1 MQGMSRQNGLYLD
14 DINHLKQSI
23 VDILS
28 TPIGSRV
35 LNRDYGSNLYKLID
49 EPVNTYLYQ
58 KIYAAV
64 VEALDRWEPRIK
76 VTKLSILSVL
86 EGKITLK
93 IDADYLI
100 KQKKIS
106 IDGVVV

>member
-100 KQKKIS
+100 KQEKIS

>member
-93 IDADYLI
+93 IYADYLI
-100 KQKKIS
+100 KQEKIS

>member
-1 MQGMSRQNGLYLD
+1 MQGMSRQNGEYLD
-14 DINHLKQSI
+14 DITHLKQSI
-23 VDILS
+23 IDILS

-49 EPVNTYLYQ
+49 APMNKYLYQ
-58 KIYAAV
+58 RIYAAV

-76 VTKLSILSVL
+76 VTKLSIISAN
-86 EGKITLK
+86 EGKINLK
-93 IDADYLI
+93 IEANYLI
-100 KQKKIS
+100 KQEKIS